1 VEIRGPAGTMIAT
14 ASGGRFDEPREGP
27 FVVGLLIGS
36 VYRLRVTNIPLQ
48 EGIEVYPTIEVIDR
62 VYPPLGQEWR
72 FPILVEL
79 TAEELELAID
89 GKFVTR
95 IVYLEDPD
103 TAEPVAR
110 RADEQ
115 AYFEVADGDDPLA
128 VADTLGRPVAILR
141 MGARLPDVEG
151 PDEAFLYGSPPFV
164 KWEPRTVPPVQVFD
178 NAPPVVRAK
187 AGRARRNEG
196 TILRTSAPW

>member
-1 VEIRGPAGTMIAT
+1 VEIRASAGTMIAP
-14 ASGGRFDEPREGP
+14 ASAGQFDEPREGP
-27 FVVGLLIGS
+27 LVVGLLIGS
-36 VYRLRVTNIPLQ
+36 VYRLRVTNIPLRA
-48 EGIEVYPTIEVIDR
+48 GMEVYPTIEVIDR
-62 VYPPLGQEWR
+62 LYPPVRQEWR

-79 TAEELELAID
+79 TAEELEMAID

-95 IVYLEDPD
+95 VVYLENPD

-115 AYFEVADGDDPLA
+115 TYFEVADGDDPLA

-141 MGARLPDVEG
+141 MGARLPDAGG

-164 KWEPRTVPPVQVFD
+164 KWEPRKAPPVQVFG
-178 NAPPVVRAK
+178 NAPSMARGE
-187 AGRARRNEG
+187 AGRARRRQG